1 MSKNIFRTK
10 SINQFLSETK
20 QDGGMNR
27 VLGTFGLTMLGIG
40 CIVGTGIFVLTGIA
54 AANYSGPA
62 LVISFIIAAL
72 ACGCAALCYSEF
84 AAMIPV
90 AGSAYTYGYVAL
102 GEFWAW
108 VIGWDLILE
117 YTLALSAVS
126 IGWSGY
132 FGNILTNLGL
142 ALPKEFITAPEEGG
156 LINLP
161 AMAIIWI
168 ITLINMKGITQN
180 SLVNDI
186 IVVIKLAVVGLFI
199 ALGISHVEPANWTPF
214 MPYGWSGV
222 FTGASVIFFAY
233 IGFDAVSTAAEEVKN
248 PQKDLPRG
256 IILSLVICTIL
267 YIVVS
272 AILTGMV
279 PYLQFKTTAAP
290 VAYALQLVG
299 YHWGAAAVSVGAIC
313 GLTSV
318 LLVMLPRP
326 EPYPLRH
333 VPRRPAAALLR
344 SYQ

>member
-126 IGWSGY
+126 IG
-132 FGNILTNLGL
+132 
-142 ALPKEFITAPEEGG
+142 
-156 LINLP
+156 
-161 AMAIIWI
+161 
-168 ITLINMKGITQN
+168 
-180 SLVNDI
+180 
-186 IVVIKLAVVGLFI
+186 
-199 ALGISHVEPANWTPF
+199 
-214 MPYGWSGV
+214 
-222 FTGASVIFFAY
+222 
-233 IGFDAVSTAAEEVKN
+233 
-248 PQKDLPRG
+248 
-256 IILSLVICTIL
+256 
-267 YIVVS
+267 
-272 AILTGMV
+272 
-279 PYLQFKTTAAP
+279 
-290 VAYALQLVG
+290 
-299 YHWGAAAVSVGAIC
+299 
-313 GLTSV
+313 
-318 LLVMLPRP
+318 
-326 EPYPLRH
+326 
-333 VPRRPAAALLR
+333 
-344 SYQ
+344 